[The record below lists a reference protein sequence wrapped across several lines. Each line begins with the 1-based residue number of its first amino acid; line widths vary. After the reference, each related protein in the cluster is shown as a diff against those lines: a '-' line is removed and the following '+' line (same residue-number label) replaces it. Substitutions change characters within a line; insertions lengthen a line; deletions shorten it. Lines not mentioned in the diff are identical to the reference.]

1 MEQKYNYLES
11 ICALLLS
18 HGMTK
23 TNGVI
28 HCKLSDKE
36 KLLLLEFISIPNI
49 SENKLFNYIE
59 SVKCDTKYL
68 NECYI
73 GDQLRLELNEKVGYE
88 YYVYDVYRLLN
99 QLEEYSQNNEL
110 GIEIHQIL
118 KKYKEEELNRN
129 SVVYENSGSFHGI
142 ILSRR
147 GIVIQ

>member
-11 ICALLLS
+11 ICPLLLS

-23 TNGVI
+23 IDNVI
-28 HCKLSDKE
+28 CCKLSDRE
-36 KLLLLEFISIPNI
+36 KLLLLEFVSIPNI

-73 GDQLRLELNEKVGYE
+73 GEQLRLELNKKVGYE
-88 YYVYDVYRLLN
+88 YYVYDMYRLLN
-99 QLEEYSQNNEL
+99 QLEEYLNNNEL
-110 GIEIHQIL
+110 GIDIHKIL
-118 KKYKEEELNRN
+118 EKYKKEELSRN
-129 SVVYENSGSFHGI
+129 SVVYKNNGSFHGI